1 MTKEKKVYNTLVSQ
15 AKTNVPG
22 FAAAYAR
29 FLERVSIGQN
39 SKSMIANY
47 SRSLATIALH
57 FNRPCGCLSIMQ
69 KRHDDPHYELR
80 CKSSS

>member
-22 FAAAYAR
+22 FASAYAK
-29 FLERVSIGQN
+29 FHERVTLDQN
-39 SKSMIANY
+39 SKSMIVNY
-47 SRSLATIALH
+47 SRSLATIVLH
-57 FNRPCGCLSIMQ
+57 FNRPCGCLSIQQ